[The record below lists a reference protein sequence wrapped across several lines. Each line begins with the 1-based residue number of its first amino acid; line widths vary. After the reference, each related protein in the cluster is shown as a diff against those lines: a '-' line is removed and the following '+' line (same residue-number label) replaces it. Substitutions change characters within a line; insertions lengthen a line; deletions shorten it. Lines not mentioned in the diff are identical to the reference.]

1 MSTIRDNSVNLFN
14 TITNIDTGREKE
26 KEIFNSTIKEANTQE
41 ITLNW
46 YEKDFLSIYNKKC
59 LRVYIELNAKM
70 KRRDLLSLFNF
81 TYDEIMNEFKQIKGD
96 SIAGFVFETIS
107 IIVLPYLYDFEKLSE
122 SNISD
127 NTLKWMDSYSTEL
140 HKSISNGNNKSDIT
154 FKQEEYTIPTS
165 IKYKGHKSETD
176 LSKLDGIM
184 KKKNIPYKL
193 ALIVKDKQIYINHR
207 YNHSEDIDKDLIDT
221 CIKNDLLRDEDDVR
235 KAWKLL
241 RDRLIAVGLL
251 IVNTNIHEDLEEDE
265 DEEIYKYSYISCPDV
280 KNIIEFMNEEYLN
293 TKRISLKLRLHQ
305 AIASETFKDNL
316 KLGEFRHIISHKP
329 RSGKTITILAIVLYL
344 LMNVNHKRI
353 LIMTSVKDTID
364 DFIKTINKYID
375 FRKINYKT
383 QEEFLS
389 CPLDF
394 EGIMFCSV
402 QYLKK
407 EKKAKTETK
416 DTEVDSQKLKKLK
429 ELNFDTLTFDEAH
442 HGTSTKKTYNQIVNV
457 YEDKKDKKVVQVF
470 ASGTSRKTEEFYG
483 IKEKCIYRW
492 TVEDEAEMKE
502 LYM

>member
-14 TITNIDTGREKE
+14 TITNIDTAREKE
-26 KEIFNSTIKEANTQE
+26 QEIFNSTLKEAITQD
-41 ITLNW
+41 ITRNW
-46 YEKDFLSIYNKKC
+46 HEKAFLSIYDKKC
-59 LRVYIELNAKM
+59 LRAYIELNTKM
-70 KRRDLLSLFNF
+70 KRQDLLSLFMFNF

-107 IIVLPYLYDFEKLSE
+107 IIALPYLYYFEKLSE

-127 NTLKWMDSYSTEL
+127 NTLKWMDSYNTEL

-154 FKQEEYTIPTS
+154 FKQGECTIPTS

-176 LSKLDGIM
+176 LSKLDSIM

-207 YNHSEDIDKDLIDT
+207 YNHREDIDKCLIDD
-221 CIKNDLLRDEDDVR
+221 CKKNDLLRDEDDVR
-235 KAWKLL
+235 EAWTLL
-241 RDRLIAVGLL
+241 RNRLNAVGLL
-251 IVNTNIHEDLEEDE
+251 IDNTHIHEHAEF
-265 DEEIYKYSYISCPDV
+265 KYSYTICPDV
-280 KNIIEFMNEEYLN
+280 KNIMEFMKVEYLN
-293 TKRISLKLRLHQ
+293 TKRIPLKLRLHQ
-305 AIASETFKDNL
+305 AIATETFKDNL
-316 KLGEFRHIISHKP
+316 KLREFRHIISHKP

-364 DFIKTINKYID
+364 DFIKKGLNKYID

-429 ELNFDTLTFDEAH
+429 ELNFGTLIFDEAH
-442 HGTSTKKTYNQIVNV
+442 HGTSTYKTYEQIVNV
-457 YEDKKDKKVVQVF
+457 YSDKQVVQVF